1 MNNLDTYLNLVNE
14 VKKEKGLDNY
24 IPLYPMLRVEDGKLF
39 IAVLLVKETDNIWN
53 SEEAIKASYWV
64 LIDVNDNKVIE
75 FNKIDDKDYVNG
87 ELINKEL
94 NDHKKEMSMYLVD
107 KTLKYKEYLIND
119 IKNDNLPL
127 QNKVIE
133 ALNNEIEIDGEKVNF
148 KEYLFA
154 NMESEISNKI
164 NELVDLIMKE
174 KYNSI
179 IVLYEVLVK
188 TIITDYK
195 NKNVIDEEKINLCI
209 EIMNNYYEGV
219 SGINNLFNISNK

>member
-1 MNNLDTYLNLVNE
+1 MNNLDTYLNLANE

-39 IAVLLVKETDNIWN
+39 VAVLLVKETDNIWN

-64 LIDVNDNKVIE
+64 LIDVNDNKIIE

-133 ALNNEIEIDGEKVNF
+133 SLNNEIEIDGEKVNL

-154 NMESEISNKI
+154 NIESEVSNKI

-195 NKNVIDEEKINLCI
+195 NKNVIDEDKINLCI

>member
-39 IAVLLVKETDNIWN
+39 VAVLLVKETDNIWN

-64 LIDVNDNKVIE
+64 LIDVNNNKVIE
-75 FNKIDDKDYVNG
+75 FNKTDDKDYVNG

-94 NDHKKEMSMYLVD
+94 NYHKKEMSMYFAD

-195 NKNVIDEEKINLCI
+195 NKNVIDEDKINLCI

-219 SGINNLFNISNK
+219 IGINNLFNISNK

>member
-1 MNNLDTYLNLVNE
+1 MIDKIIYKEITTNLESLGITE
-14 VKKEKGLDNY
+14 
-24 IPLYPMLRVEDGKLF
+24 
-39 IAVLLVKETDNIWN
+39 
-53 SEEAIKASYWV
+53 
-64 LIDVNDNKVIE
+64 
-75 FNKIDDKDYVNG
+75 
-87 ELINKEL
+87 
-94 NDHKKEMSMYLVD
+94 KEMSMYLVD

-133 ALNNEIEIDGEKVNF
+133 SLNNEIEIDGEKVNF

-195 NKNVIDEEKINLCI
+195 NKNVIDEDKINLCI

>member
-39 IAVLLVKETDNIWN
+39 VAVLLVKETDNIWN

-64 LIDVNDNKVIE
+64 LIDVNDNKIIE

-94 NDHKKEMSMYLVD
+94 NDHKKEMSMYFVD

-133 ALNNEIEIDGEKVNF
+133 SLNNEIEIDGEKVNL

-154 NMESEISNKI
+154 NIESEVSNKI

-195 NKNVIDEEKINLCI
+195 NKNVIDEDKINLCI

-219 SGINNLFNISNK
+219 SVINNLFNISNK

>member
-39 IAVLLVKETDNIWN
+39 VAVLLVKETDNIWN

-94 NDHKKEMSMYLVD
+94 NDHKKEMSMYFVD

-195 NKNVIDEEKINLCI
+195 NKNVIDEDKINLCI

>member
-39 IAVLLVKETDNIWN
+39 VAVLLVKETDNIWN

-64 LIDVNDNKVIE
+64 LIDVNDNKIIE

-94 NDHKKEMSMYLVD
+94 NDHKKEMSMYFVD

-133 ALNNEIEIDGEKVNF
+133 SLNNEIEIDGEKVNL

-154 NMESEISNKI
+154 NIESEVSNKI

-195 NKNVIDEEKINLCI
+195 NKNVIDEDKINLCI

>member
-39 IAVLLVKETDNIWN
+39 VAVLLVKETDNIWN

-195 NKNVIDEEKINLCI
+195 NKNVIDEDKINLCI

>member
-1 MNNLDTYLNLVNE
+1 MNNLDTYLNLVNK

-39 IAVLLVKETDNIWN
+39 VAVLLVKETDNIWN
-53 SEEAIKASYWV
+53 SGEAIKASYWV
-64 LIDVNDNKVIE
+64 LIDVNNNKVIE
-75 FNKIDDKDYVNG
+75 FNKTDDKDYVCG

-94 NDHKKEMSMYLVD
+94 NDHKKEMSMYFAD

-133 ALNNEIEIDGEKVNF
+133 SLNNEIEIDGEKVNF

-195 NKNVIDEEKINLCI
+195 NKNVIDEDKINLCI

-219 SGINNLFNISNK
+219 IGINNLFNISNK

>member
-39 IAVLLVKETDNIWN
+39 VAVLLVKETDNIWN

-64 LIDVNDNKVIE
+64 LIDVNDNKIIE

-133 ALNNEIEIDGEKVNF
+133 SLNNEIEIDGEKVNL

-154 NMESEISNKI
+154 NIESEVSNKI

-195 NKNVIDEEKINLCI
+195 NKNVIDEDKINLCI

>member
-14 VKKEKGLDNY
+14 VKKEKGLDNF

-39 IAVLLVKETDNIWN
+39 VAVLLVKETDNIWN

-64 LIDVNDNKVIE
+64 LIDVNDNKIIE

-94 NDHKKEMSMYLVD
+94 NDHKKEMSMYFVD

-133 ALNNEIEIDGEKVNF
+133 SLNNEIEIDGEKVNL

-154 NMESEISNKI
+154 NIESEVSNKI

-195 NKNVIDEEKINLCI
+195 NKNVIDEDKINLCI